1 MNFGD
6 VLKMIFRFKDKEY
19 RGATAVEVVNQMAVD
34 AADFTARTSN
44 TVQEFLE
51 WSLKKMSDRL
61 PPRELQ
67 LSERVSD
74 EVQARGYLSLRH
86 DFGIGELVE

>member
-1 MNFGD
+1 
-6 VLKMIFRFKDKEY
+6 MIFRFKDKEY
-19 RGATAVEVVNQMAVD
+19 SGATAVEVVNQMATG
-34 AADFTARTSN
+34 AADFTARSDN
-44 TVQEFLE
+44 TLQEFLE

-61 PPRELQ
+61 PPRELE

-74 EVQARGYLSLRH
+74 EIQARGYLSLRH